1 MASENK
7 FVVSKLLDDLT
18 HLEINTII
26 KKGMTSTPQPEE
38 IEGVLSVL
46 LSDYQ
51 ERLGII
57 HNRNSIEK
65 KIDVENIKSY
75 KDLYE
80 ILHDLG
86 EYMDKE
92 KIRLDDRDFMIIL
105 RMKSFCKYL
114 ESRAKGI
121 KFSQRNGITEQ
132 ENIYTVKMRE
142 FAKFRLEMNSRD
154 RVMIK
159 RLYDLGTERIV
170 MQTRFGIDG
179 DVITRIEE
187 NFANK
192 PKQVVL
198 DLHEKHTDLSVKYWQ
213 SLVNIVKDLV
223 SGIKR

>member
-26 KKGMTSTPQPEE
+26 KKGMTSAPQPEE
-38 IEGVLSVL
+38 IEEVLSVL
-46 LSDYQ
+46 LSDYK

-57 HNRNSIEK
+57 HNRNNIEK
-65 KIDVENIKSY
+65 EIIVENIKSY
-75 KDLYE
+75 KDLYTT
-80 ILHDLG
+80 LHDLG
-86 EYMDKE
+86 HYMDKE
-92 KIRLDDRDFMIIL
+92 NIWLDDGDYMITL

-114 ESRAKGI
+114 ESRAADI
-121 KFSQRNGITEQ
+121 KFSQRNGIAGQ
-132 ENIYTVKMRE
+132 ETIYTVNMSE
-142 FAKFRLEMNSRD
+142 FAKFKLEINSRD

>member
-1 MASENK
+1 MAGENK

-38 IEGVLSVL
+38 IEEVLSVL
-46 LSDYQ
+46 LSDYA

-57 HNRNSIEK
+57 HHRNSIEK
-65 KIDVENIKSY
+65 KIDVGNIKSY

-86 EYMDKE
+86 AYMDKE

-114 ESRAKGI
+114 ESRAADI
-121 KFSQRNGITEQ
+121 KFLQRNGIAEQ
-132 ENIYTVKMRE
+132 DNIYTLNMNM

-223 SGIKR
+223 GGIKR

>member
-1 MASENK
+1 MSSSNK
-7 FVVSKLLDDLT
+7 FVISKLLDDLT

-26 KKGMTSTPQPEE
+26 KKGMTSAPQPEE
-38 IEGVLSVL
+38 IEEVLSVL
-46 LSDYQ
+46 LSDYK

-57 HNRNSIEK
+57 HNRNNIEK
-65 KIDVENIKSY
+65 KIDVEGVKSY
-75 KDLYE
+75 KDLYTE
-80 ILHDLG
+80 LHDLST
-86 EYMDKE
+86 YMDTQQ
-92 KIRLDDRDFMIIL
+92 IWLDDGDFMIFL

-114 ESRAKGI
+114 ESRAKDI
-121 KFSQRNGITEQ
+121 KFSQRGGIDEKQ
-132 ENIYTVKMRE
+132 DIYSVDMNE
-142 FAKFRLEMNSRD
+142 FSKFKLEMNSRD

-213 SLVNIVKDLV
+213 SLVNVVKDLV
-223 SGIKR
+223 SGIIR